1 MGVVPRLLLMFSG
14 LGRSNS
20 LRSPPEGDFD
30 ALDEKIFGLS
40 PVISN
45 QISSA
50 SMHFFALS

>member
-20 LRSPPEGDFD
+20 LGSPPKGDFD
-30 ALDEKIFGLS
+30 ALDERVFGLS

-45 QISSA
+45 
-50 SMHFFALS
+50 